1 MKNLSLLSLTAIA
14 ACMVANHAM
23 AVDST
28 GHGYAKAKLVS
39 AVEVQ
44 SDSSTD
50 ALNFGTMSIGAS
62 GVVVNHAGQRSG
74 GDGYLINDGNTPQ
87 AARIKLAHQPDV
99 AGQVVTVNQI
109 PNTTITDGSA
119 TIPVTTLTPSSTTTT
134 LTTATHDDFTVGGTL
149 GDTTN
154 KPGGE
159 YSGSFDVTV
168 SY

>member
-1 MKNLSLLSLTAIA
+1 MKNLYLLPLTAIA
-14 ACMVANHAM
+14 ACLVANQAM
-23 AVDST
+23 AVEAS

-44 SDSSTD
+44 SDSTTD
-50 ALNFGTMSIGAS
+50 SLNFGTMSIGAN

-74 GDGYLINDGNTPQ
+74 GEGYLIDDGNTPQ
-87 AARIKLAHQPDV
+87 AARIKLTHQPDV
-99 AGQVVTVNQI
+99 AGQVVTVAEI

-119 TIPVTTLTPSSTTTT
+119 TIPVTSLTPSSTTTT
-134 LTTATHDDFTVGGTL
+134 LTTAEHDDFTVGGTL
-149 GDTTN
+149 GNTAD

-159 YSGSFDVTV
+159 YTGSFDVTV